1 MHTSDG
7 LLRRLAGLDR
17 HQLAK
22 LLANRPDALAP
33 PWPRRLEGLAARL
46 SSHLSLA
53 EASMTLTTPQAQVLR
68 AVQLCQVLGP
78 EPTPPADVARWLG
91 TGTAEV
97 ESIVD
102 ELADF
107 AFAWITDGGIELP
120 EPLQSDSYSIY
131 GLGRPVDVLM
141 GDLPLPAAT
150 EMARGFGLPV
160 SGRKRDIAERI
171 VAFFRDGEKVRALV
185 ATAPAATRKL
195 LEEIA
200 HDAPERDGLIQ
211 YGQPVPGTAAGWALD
226 RGLLFG
232 TYSGSGYMP
241 LEVSLA
247 LRGPGYH
254 LPFTPD
260 EPEYATTDVGVDAVE
275 ASASAAALRL
285 LDRVSTILDLAAES
299 LPLLKNGTV
308 GARLVKKIAKD
319 TGGTPEEID
328 LAIDLAVRCE
338 LLVIEEPEVV
348 RKPRRGRAPAPA
360 APKLVLNEEVARPGP
375 ALLYR
380 FLLSNW
386 WDAPTPAYEEPD
398 LVGEQVRRLVLRLLA
413 RLEPGTGVLDL
424 GALTRLV
431 EWHAPTLPPEEIAD
445 VVAVTLVECELL
457 GLVSSGSV
465 SPVGRA
471 LLEADNAAFIKATDE
486 LVSRARTT
494 ALFGTDLTAIV
505 PGSPDARL
513 AALLD
518 RAADRENQGTATSWR
533 FSPASVRRAFD
544 QGSTAETLLDELGS
558 VAGGELPQPLVY
570 LVNDVARRHGEAQ
583 VIPVASVVVGT
594 DPAVLAEIAAHRKLA
609 KLGLRAVAPT
619 VLTSTVDA
627 LGTLNALRE
636 AGYAP
641 TRHAADGSLVVP
653 GREQA
658 EPISTVQDPE
668 PDELDAPPLDPL
680 AHADRLLA
688 APASG
693 GGLVRGQFAKAMS
706 DRLRGRLTPAQQ
718 QLCWQLEAG
727 IPAQVHYRD
736 ESGGKKQLVI
746 VFPEI
751 DGDVVDVWSLGDAD
765 YRRLELDRLEL
776 G

>member
-1 MHTSDG
+1 MDTDV

-33 PWPRRLEGLAARL
+33 PWPRRLDGLAARL
-46 SSHLSLA
+46 SSPMSME
-53 EASMTLTTPQAQVLR
+53 EAARALTTPQAQVLR
-68 AVQLCQVLGP
+68 AVQLCEVLGSR
-78 EPTPPADVARWLG
+78 PTPVAEAAKWLG
-91 TGTAEV
+91 TGTDVV

-102 ELADF
+102 GLADR
-107 AFAWITDGGIELP
+107 ALAWITDGGIVLP
-120 EPLQSDSYSIY
+120 EPMRSDSYQIY
-131 GLGRPVDVLM
+131 GLGRPVSFLLA
-141 GDLPLPAAT
+141 DLPQPQLIQMAKGLGLTAT
-150 EMARGFGLPV
+150 
-160 SGRKRDIAERI
+160 GRKKEVFDRL
-171 VAFFRDGEKVRALV
+171 VGFFRDADGLRELIV
-185 ATAPAATRKL
+185 TAPKATQEL
-195 LEEIA
+195 LIEMALEG
-200 HDAPERDGLIQ
+200 PEREGLMVF
-211 YGQPVPGTAAGWALD
+211 GHTRDTPSAWALE

-232 TYSGSGYMP
+232 TYYGTTYMP

-247 LRGPGYH
+247 LRGPDYR

-260 EPEYATTDVGVDAVE
+260 EPGCPTTEVGVDAVE

-285 LDRVSTILDLAAES
+285 LDRVSTILDLAADS
-299 LPLLKNGTV
+299 LPLLKNGTI
-308 GARLVKKIAKD
+308 GTRLIKKIAKD
-319 TGGTPEEID
+319 TGGTPEEIELAFD
-328 LAIDLAVRCE
+328 LAGRCE
-338 LLVIEEPEVV
+338 LLIVEEPEPV
-348 RKPRRGRAPAPA
+348 RRPRRGKAPTPEPA
-360 APKLVLNEEVARPGP
+360 KLVLNEDLARPGP

-380 FLLSNW
+380 FLLTNW
-386 WDAPTPAYEEPD
+386 WDAPLPEYAEPD
-398 LVGEQVRRLVLRLLA
+398 FVGEQVRRLVLRLLA
-413 RLEPGTGVLDL
+413 RLAPGTGVLDVD
-424 GALTRLV
+424 ALVRLA
-431 EWHAPTLPPEEIAD
+431 EWHAPTLPPEDLAET
-445 VVAVTLVECELL
+445 VPVTLADCELL
-457 GLVSSGSV
+457 GIVSSGSV
-465 SPVGRA
+465 SSVGRA
-471 LLEADNAAFIKATDE
+471 LLDGDSAALIKTTDE
-486 LVSRARTT
+486 LVSRARTS

-544 QGSTAETLLDELGS
+544 QGATAQTLLDELGS
-558 VAGGELPQPLVY
+558 VAAGELPQPLVY

-627 LGTLNALRE
+627 QMTLNSLRE

-641 TRHAADGSLVVP
+641 TRHAADGSLVIP

-658 EPISTVQDPE
+658 EPTATVRDPE
-668 PDELDAPPLDPL
+668 PAEILDLPLDPL

-693 GGLVRGQFAKAMS
+693 RGLVRGQLAKAMS
-706 DRLRGRLTPAQQ
+706 DRSRGRLTPAQQ

-727 IPAQVHYRD
+727 IPAQVHYR
-736 ESGGKKQLVI
+736 EENGATSELVI
-746 VFPEI
+746 VYPEV
-751 DGDVVDVWSLGDAD
+751 DGDVLEAWSIGGSD
-765 YRRLELDRLEL
+765 YVRLELDRLEL
-776 G
+776 R

>member
-1 MHTSDG
+1 MQNSDG

-22 LLANRPDALAP
+22 VLANRSDALAP
-33 PWPRRLEGLAARL
+33 PWPRRLDELAARL

-53 EASMTLTTPQAQVLR
+53 EAAQALSTPHAQVLR
-68 AVQLCQVLGP
+68 AIQLCQVLGS

-91 TGTAEV
+91 TETAVV

-102 ELADF
+102 ELADV
-107 AFAWITDGGIELP
+107 AFAWMTDGGIELP

-131 GLGRPVDVLM
+131 GLGRPVDVLV
-141 GDLPLPAAT
+141 GELTLPAVT
-150 EMARGFGLPV
+150 QMARGFDLPT
-160 SGRKRDIAERI
+160 SGRKRDIVERI
-171 VAFFRDGEKVRALV
+171 VAFFRDGKKVRELV
-185 ATAPAATRKL
+185 ATAPGPTREL
-195 LEEIA
+195 LVEFA
-200 HDAPERDGLIQ
+200 HGEPERAGLVP
-211 YGQPVPGTAAGWALD
+211 YGRAEPGTPIAWALHH
-226 RGLLFG
+226 GLLFT
-232 TYSGSGYMP
+232 TYYGSAYMP

-254 LPFTPD
+254 LPFTPE
-260 EPEYATTDVGVDAVE
+260 EPECPLTDVGTDAVE

-285 LDRVSTILDLAAES
+285 LDRVSTVLDLAAES

-328 LAIDLAVRCE
+328 LAIHLAGRCE
-338 LLVIEEPEVV
+338 LLVVEEPEPV
-348 RKPRRGRAPAPA
+348 RKPRRGKAPTPA
-360 APKLVLNEEVARPGP
+360 APKLVLNEQIARPGP

-386 WDAPTPAYEEPD
+386 WDAPVSEYEEPD
-398 LVGEQVRRLVLRLLA
+398 PSGDQARRLVLRLLT
-413 RLEPGTGVLDL
+413 RLDPGTGMLDVD
-424 GALTRLV
+424 ALIRLAQ
-431 EWHAPTLPPEEIAD
+431 WHAPTMPPEEIAE
-445 VVAVTLVECELL
+445 VVPVVLAECELL
-457 GLVSSGSV
+457 GLVSSGSA
-465 SPVGRA
+465 SSIGRA
-471 LLEADNAAFIKATDE
+471 LLEADGAALIKATDE
-486 LVSRARTT
+486 LISRARTS

-558 VAGGELPQPLVY
+558 VAAGELPQPLVY

-594 DPAVLAEIAAHRKLA
+594 DPAVLTEIAAHRKLA

-627 LGTLNALRE
+627 RGTLDALRE

-641 TRHAADGSLVVP
+641 TRHAADGTLVVP

-658 EPISTVQDPE
+658 EPISTVRDPE
-668 PDELDAPPLDPL
+668 PDEELAPPPDPL

-693 GGLVRGQFAKAMS
+693 TGLVRGQLAKAMS
-706 DRLRGRLTPAQQ
+706 DRLRGRLSPTQQ

-736 ESGGKKQLVI
+736 ETGAKKQLVI
-746 VFPEI
+746 VFPEV
-751 DGDVVDVWSLGDAD
+751 DGDVVEAWSLSDVD
-765 YRRLELDRLEL
+765 YVRLELERLEL

>member
-1 MHTSDG
+1 MNSSDG

-22 LLANRPDALAP
+22 VLANRPDALAP
-33 PWPRRLEGLAARL
+33 PWPRRLNGLAARL

-53 EASMTLTTPQAQVLR
+53 EATLALSTPQAQVLR
-68 AVQLCQVLGP
+68 AIQLCQVLGS
-78 EPTPPADVARWLG
+78 EPTPPADVAKWLDAE
-91 TGTAEV
+91 TAVV

-102 ELADF
+102 GLAEL

-120 EPLQSDSYSIY
+120 EPLQSDGYRIY
-131 GLGRPVDVLM
+131 GLGRPVDVLLA
-141 GDLPLPAAT
+141 DLTLPVVIQL
-150 EMARGFGLPV
+150 ARGFALPT
-160 SGRKRDIAERI
+160 SGRKRDIVDRI
-171 VAFFRDGEKVRALV
+171 VAFFRDGERVRELV
-185 ATAPAATRKL
+185 ATAPGATREL
-195 LEEIA
+195 LAEIA
-200 HDAPERDGLIQ
+200 RNGPEREGLVQ
-211 YGQPVPGTAAGWALD
+211 YGQPQPGTPGAWALHH
-226 RGLLFG
+226 GLLFG
-232 TYSGSGYMP
+232 TYYGGAYMP

-260 EPEYATTDVGVDAVE
+260 EPECPTTEVGADAVE

-319 TGGTPEEID
+319 TGGTPEEIE
-328 LAIDLAVRCE
+328 LAIDLAARCE
-338 LLVIEEPEVV
+338 LLVVEEPEPV
-348 RKPRRGRAPAPA
+348 RKPRRGKAPAPG
-360 APKLVLNEEVARPGP
+360 APKLVLNDQIARPGP

-386 WDAPTPAYEEPD
+386 WDAPPPEYEEPD
-398 LVGEQVRRLVLRLLA
+398 AAGDSVRRLVLRLLT
-413 RLEPGTGVLDL
+413 RLAPGTGMLDVV
-424 GALTRLV
+424 ALTRLV
-431 EWHAPTLPPEEIAD
+431 AWHAPTLLPEDIAD
-445 VVAVTLVECELL
+445 ALPVALAECELL
-457 GLVSSGSV
+457 GLVSSGSA
-465 SPVGRA
+465 SSVGRA
-471 LLEADNAAFIKATDE
+471 LFEADAAALIKATDE

-544 QGSTAETLLDELGS
+544 LGATAETLLDELGS
-558 VAGGELPQPLVY
+558 VAAGELPQPLVY
-570 LVNDVARRHGEAQ
+570 LVNDIARRHGEAQ
-583 VIPVASVVVGT
+583 VLPVASVVVGT
-594 DPAVLAEIAAHRKLA
+594 DPAVLTEIAAHRKLA

-627 LGTLNALRE
+627 LGTLDALRE

-658 EPISTVQDPE
+658 EPISTVRDPE
-668 PDELDAPPLDPL
+668 PDELDAPPPDPL

-693 GGLVRGQFAKAMS
+693 SGLVRGQLAKAMS
-706 DRLRGRLTPAQQ
+706 DHLRGRLTPTQQ

-727 IPAQVHYRD
+727 IPAQVRYRD
-736 ESGGKKQLVI
+736 DAGETKQLVI
-746 VFPEI
+746 VFPEV
-751 DGDVVDVWSLGDAD
+751 DGTIVEAWSLGDAD